1 MFLLDGINSLRSVR
15 KFKPDPI
22 PEDKLGIILK
32 SASKAASGS
41 NTQPWEF
48 VVVRDTKLKTRLK
61 EPMLRTWLER
71 LAGAS
76 GMSTQMRDVY
86 DEATEMLRNTE
97 KVPVIVYCCVD
108 LNRVGKSEEVRYASI
123 YPAVQNLMLAAHSLG
138 LATCLTVHGSTP
150 TRGEL
155 EVKKILGIQEHAKIA
170 CLVYLGYPAVRL
182 GLQEGNPSRS
192 SSTTTAGRCA
202 SIRLSLSLNP
212 ERILFGDLGGRL
224 RFDRR
229 FVGVTIMIFP
239 GPPSQG
245 LYSGQL
251 KRIHL

>member
-1 MFLLDGINSLRSVR
+1 MSGVRVHMLSEMSLLEGINSLRSSR
-15 KFKPDPI
+15 KFRPDQI
-22 PEDKLGIILK
+22 SEDKLKIILE

-71 LAGAS
+71 VASAS
-76 GMSTQMRDVY
+76 GMSARMRDVY

-97 KVPVIVYCCVD
+97 KAPVIVYCCVD

-150 TRGEL
+150 TRGEP
-155 EVKKILGIQEHAKIA
+155 EVKKILGIPEQLKIA

-182 GLQEGNPSRS
+182 GPPRRKPIEK
-192 SSTTTAGRCA
+192 
-202 SIRLSLSLNP
+202 
-212 ERILFGDLGGRL
+212 FVHY
-224 RFDRR
+224 DRW
-229 FVGVTIMIFP
+229 
-239 GPPSQG
+239 
-245 LYSGQL
+245 
-251 KRIHL
+251 